1 MDTISISLK
10 ENPASG
16 VSEIRIDG
24 EINTLTASKLEDVID
39 SLIKREQYKLIIDLA
54 GVEYISS
61 AGWGIFFSH
70 INDVHNHGG
79 DIKLANMI
87 PNVYEIYELLEC
99 DSVLKAYPSN
109 DEARSDFSG
118 DSTPTVKKKSRQ

>member
-1 MDTISISLK
+1 MDQISISLK
-10 ENPASG
+10 ANPVSG
-16 VSEIRIDG
+16 ISEIRIDG

-39 SLIKREQYKLIIDLA
+39 SLIKREQYKLIVDLA

-79 DIKLANMI
+79 DIKLTNMI

-99 DSVLKAYPSN
+99 DSVLKAYSSN
-109 DEARSDFSG
+109 DDARNDFSG
-118 DSTPTVKKKSRQ
+118 DSVLTLKKKPRS

>member
-10 ENPASG
+10 ENPTSG
-16 VSEIRIDG
+16 ISEIRIDG

-39 SLIKREQYKLIIDLA
+39 TLIKREQYKLIIDLA

-70 INDVHNHGG
+70 INDVHNHDG
-79 DIKLANMI
+79 DIKLTNMI

-99 DSVLKAYPSN
+99 DSVLKAYSNN
-109 DEARSDFSG
+109 DEARNDFSG
-118 DSTPTVKKKSRQ
+118 DSAPVVKKKSQQ